1 MSSGLKRRRLV
12 KKHLEDSDVYRIPKK
27 ASTHTE
33 EKDHSR
39 RLASDSDDEG
49 MEDFIADKVEFLS
62 DHLPSS
68 SEESAHSTDEE
79 RTRKRRRE
87 EGVQEEEESAHET
100 ESAPEETPE
109 PSDVEVSESDA
120 AAAPDP
126 TRNLIGKEALAAKRA
141 QGLLPPK
148 STEIP
153 KTHHHSKKHHKHKHK
168 HKHNHRHKEEEE
180 VKKPPE
186 KHRSAHK
193 KTEKESKKY
202 VQFGEFETAEERS
215 KADLVTKILV
225 RWWYVLPDW
234 PPPTDYAP
242 LLAGKNLRLVD
253 ANAWLQ
259 EPQLDSQ
266 GREKVREVC
275 GFTGVFQNSKGLL
288 FDFRENATCPS
299 FNNLFVKPAAEL
311 RKLLA
316 TALEKQL
323 GELSAQPDCDPK
335 LAKQLGKELKLVGA

>member
-27 ASTHTE
+27 ASAHTE

-49 MEDFIADKVEFLS
+49 LEDFITDKVEFLS

-79 RTRKRRRE
+79 RSRKRRRE
-87 EGVQEEEESAHET
+87 EGLPQEEESAHET
-100 ESAPEETPE
+100 DSEPEETPE
-109 PSDVEVSESDA
+109 PSDAEVSESGVA
-120 AAAPDP
+120 TAPDP

-148 STEIP
+148 PTDIP

-168 HKHNHRHKEEEE
+168 HKHRHKEEEE
-180 VKKPPE
+180 VKKPTE
-186 KHRSAHK
+186 KHRSSHK

-202 VQFGEFETAEERS
+202 VQFGEFETAEERA

-242 LLAGKNLRLVD
+242 LLAARSLRLVD
-253 ANAWLQ
+253 TSVWLQ
-259 EPQLDSQ
+259 EPQLSE

-275 GFTGVFQNSKGLL
+275 GFTGVFQNSKGVL
-288 FDFRENATCPS
+288 FDFREKSTCPS
-299 FNNLFVKPAAEL
+299 FNNLFAKPTSEL
-311 RKLLA
+311 RRLLA

-323 GELSAQPDCDPK
+323 EELGAQPDCDPK
-335 LAKQLGKELKLVGA
+335 LAKQLGKELKLVGT

>member
-33 EKDHSR
+33 EKDFSR
-39 RLASDSDDEG
+39 RLASDSDAEG
-49 MEDFIADKVEFLS
+49 MEDFITDKVEFLS

-79 RTRKRRRE
+79 RSRKRRRE
-87 EGVQEEEESAHET
+87 ETAQEEEKSAHET

-109 PSDVEVSESDA
+109 PSDAEVSESSA
-120 AAAPDP
+120 AIAPDP
-126 TRNLIGKEALAAKRA
+126 TSNLIGKEALAAKRA

-148 STEIP
+148 PMDIP
-153 KTHHHSKKHHKHKHK
+153 KSHHSTKPHKHKHK
-168 HKHNHRHKEEEE
+168 HRHREEE
-180 VKKPPE
+180 VKKPKE
-186 KHRSAHK
+186 KHNSPHK

-215 KADLVTKILV
+215 KADLVTKVLV
-225 RWWYVLPDW
+225 RWWYALPDW
-234 PPPTDYAP
+234 PPLTDYAP
-242 LLAGKNLRLVD
+242 LLAARRLRLVETS
-253 ANAWLQ
+253 AWLQ
-259 EPQLDSQ
+259 EAQLDSQ
-266 GREKVREVC
+266 GREKVREVS
-275 GFTGVFQNSKGLL
+275 GFVGVYQNSKGML
-288 FDFRENATCPS
+288 FDFRDKSTCPS
-299 FNNLFVKPAAEL
+299 FNNLFAKSATEL
-311 RKLLA
+311 RRLLA

-323 GELSAQPDCDPK
+323 EELKAQPDCDPK